1 MTYLYNLVNTDK
13 VVFTNGAQLGTAQT
27 WDAVYRGYDPVKEFL
42 KGKTAFLLHES
53 WVLNQQIKAGAQDT
67 NMEYGMVPYPI
78 GPDAK
83 DYTSDS
89 RNNRLFTLIRTNKD
103 YEKSAVIF
111 NALARPL
118 GDEKGLDYWDD
129 IQADYFQTNDKEPGH
144 VQIMPGKGHLR
155 SRHGGKRIGERLQ
168 RGAGGEY
175 LCAYHVRQGG
185 ADRYER
191 HL

>member
-1 MTYLYNLVNTDK
+1 M
-13 VVFTNGAQLGTAQT
+13 GRSWARAQT

-118 GDEKGLDYWDD
+118 GDEKAWITGTTYRPTISRPTTKRAWTC
-129 IQADYFQTNDKEPGH
+129 TNCAW
-144 VQIMPGKGHLR
+144 
-155 SRHGGKRIGERLQ
+155 KRPPTIPAR
-168 RGAGGEY
+168 R
-175 LCAYHVRQGG
+175 
-185 ADRYER
+185 
-191 HL
+191 